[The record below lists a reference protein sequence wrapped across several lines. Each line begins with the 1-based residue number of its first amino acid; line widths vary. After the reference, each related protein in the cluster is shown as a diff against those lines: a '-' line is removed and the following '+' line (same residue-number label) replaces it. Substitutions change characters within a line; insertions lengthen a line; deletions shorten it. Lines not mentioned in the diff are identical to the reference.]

1 MVGLPPYPPPHAVD
15 TTVQAQ
21 ASDAMA
27 LPGEEGELTSALREL
42 SALMKGLAEDVV
54 MESPAHR
61 RALLRTS
68 LPACL
73 GAMLE
78 QTYQGEAGTV
88 VEAVQEALR
97 NVARAV
103 ARVRVNRNWDRIAR
117 FTVILQLSTR

>member
-1 MVGLPPYPPPHAVD
+1 M
-15 TTVQAQ
+15 VQAQ

-27 LPGEEGELTSALREL
+27 RPGEEGELTSALREL
-42 SALMKGLAEDVV
+42 SDLMKGLAEDVV

-73 GAMLE
+73 RAVLE
-78 QTYQGEAGTV
+78 QTYQRERDTV

-103 ARVRVNRNWDRIAR
+103 ARVRAIWKSGLSERFFCHFPDRPGYRA
-117 FTVILQLSTR
+117 THGHV